1 MEELTAQM
9 ANDIMLK
16 AYERKKAAEEAELA
30 EQEKKDQE
38 CLAQPHIQNKLQEI
52 FNEIRRLSNEF
63 HNTLDID
70 ISLKPNESEISLE
83 EYIVIIRHLKKLG
96 YRVESADLKPSDKEE
111 KLLNFKIKWLYGL

>member
-9 ANDIMLK
+9 ANDIMFE
-16 AYERKKAAEEAELA
+16 AYKRKKVAKEAELA

-52 FNEIRRLSNEF
+52 FNEIRRLSNECQ
-63 HNTLDID
+63 NSIDID
-70 ISLKPNESEISLE
+70 TTINPTESEISME

-96 YRVESADLKPSDKEE
+96 YTVETAALKPSDKGA
-111 KLLNFKIKWLYGL
+111 KLLSFKIKWLYGL

>member
-9 ANDIMLK
+9 ANDIMLE
-16 AYERKKAAEEAELA
+16 AYKRKKVAEEAELA

-52 FNEIRRLSNEF
+52 FNEIRRLSNECQ
-63 HNTLDID
+63 NSIDID
-70 ISLKPNESEISLE
+70 TTINPTESEISME

-96 YRVESADLKPSDKEE
+96 YTVVTAELKPSDKGA
-111 KLLNFKIKWLYGL
+111 KLLSFKIKWLYGL